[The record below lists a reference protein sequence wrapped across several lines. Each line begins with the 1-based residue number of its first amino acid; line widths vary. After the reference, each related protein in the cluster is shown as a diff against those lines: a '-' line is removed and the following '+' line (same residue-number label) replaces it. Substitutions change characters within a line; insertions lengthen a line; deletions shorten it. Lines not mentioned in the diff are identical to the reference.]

1 MGDSPSPAV
10 GSPEYFAPR
19 STTGGPS
26 KIGRTGMGDASSS
39 LNAGSP
45 NAGSPNAVTGIG
57 DYDSVEDFAADF
69 ALDNPKKGMLE
80 AAKAEVRKRKAMP
93 KV

>member
-1 MGDSPSPAV
+1 
-10 GSPEYFAPR
+10 
-19 STTGGPS
+19 
-26 KIGRTGMGDASSS
+26 MGDASSS
-39 LNAGSP
+39 LNAGSPNAGSPNAGSPNAGSPNAGSP